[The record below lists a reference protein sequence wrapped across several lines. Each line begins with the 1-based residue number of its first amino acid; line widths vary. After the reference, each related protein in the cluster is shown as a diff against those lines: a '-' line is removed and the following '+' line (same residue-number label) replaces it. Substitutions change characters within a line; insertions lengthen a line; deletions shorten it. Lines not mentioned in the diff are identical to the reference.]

1 MSSSKP
7 TGDPTVAA
15 LLTWFVPGAGHL
27 YLGRVGFALVAFLV
41 VEGLYALGLF
51 LSDGRSFE
59 ILPPEMR
66 GQFAPF
72 LSPELGNLG
81 ALLFHSSRFGF
92 GGPDPVVFPGT
103 LQAGM
108 ALTATSGVLN
118 ALLMSRAH
126 LDARMPATGKAP
138 SASAAAPA
146 PEVQSARVRPEV
158 AALASFALPGLGQ
171 VLQGR
176 TRRGLLCLGLLLLLF
191 GAGTFLGEGANLDR
205 ARHFYYWGGQF
216 FLGLP
221 ALLTEA
227 AHGHPQ
233 LTHEVAYHDLAVVL
247 GCVAGLLN
255 VLVMLD
261 AYGWSEALLL
271 GRDPRRG
278 ERALA
283 LEAAGQGSTAPASGA
298 SRAGSL
304 ASRTPAPAQS
314 TPQSSEA
321 QAVSPA
327 ASPAVNPTVDPTVSP
342 STNPPAASGGG
353 DR

>member
-1 MSSSKP
+1 MKSAKP

-27 YLGRVGFALVAFLV
+27 YLGRAGFAVVAFLV

-51 LSDGRSFE
+51 LSDGRAFE
-59 ILPPEMR
+59 ILPAEMR

-92 GGPDPVVFPGT
+92 GGPEPTILPST

-108 ALTATSGVLN
+108 ALTAASGVLN

-126 LDARMPATGKAP
+126 LDARV
-138 SASAAAPA
+138 A
-146 PEVQSARVRPEV
+146 PEAAGASRVRPEV
-158 AALASFALPGLGQ
+158 AALATFALPGLGQ

-176 TRRGLLCLGLLLLLF
+176 VRRGLLCLVLLVALF
-191 GAGTFLGEGANLDR
+191 AAGTVLGEGANLDR

-221 ALLTEA
+221 ALLAEA
-227 AHGHPQ
+227 ANGHPQ
-233 LTHEVAYHDLAVVL
+233 LTHEVPYHDLAVVL

-261 AYGWSEALLL
+261 AYGWSEAELL

-278 ERALA
+278 ERA
-283 LEAAGQGSTAPASGA
+283 AAAAADGAASVNAGSTATTGARSTAATSAGNTAAADAKSGA
-298 SRAGSL
+298 VPDAD
-304 ASRTPAPAQS
+304 
-314 TPQSSEA
+314 
-321 QAVSPA
+321 PA
-327 ASPAVNPTVDPTVSP
+327 AGGT
-342 STNPPAASGGG
+342 AS
-353 DR
+353 